1 MLEALAFAHSRN
13 VVHRDL
19 KPSNILIDEDERPK
33 LADFGISKLKR
44 HLQPGLTLADFVSRP
59 FTPREYDDGTFS
71 YSRDVHAFAVVVL
84 DCLTKVD
91 LVDYESIAT
100 ALNQLDVPHDV
111 RALLERCLSEDPAER
126 PANASILLAELQHL
140 QRSRRQK
147 WGPQRPC
154 YLELTSKA
162 MAGLLA
168 DLELNSEEAIRDIL
182 SEDLNTECGVAP
194 YKLSNVPQGQE
205 FPEGQYQLYGV
216 SYRYHVKIKDPRCD
230 RLVVFKVWRT
240 THSLLEQSRDRSWIA
255 PFEFRFGRP
264 LNFQDAQEVIRDLQL
279 GVDEDQ
285 ANRRTAEVEERGRRL
300 YQTWKNILQAKAE
313 LEKTRQSP
321 LKYRGVTVDR
331 RFAIF
336 QLLDPPDNDLIDQ
349 PRRVLL
355 PNGQYLSGEV
365 DDVRGQSLILLVNYG
380 DPSLAPRSGELVFD
394 TRAAEISLDR
404 QKSALDAVR
413 FDRSAR
419 PDLGP
424 ILLNPG
430 QAQVPGVP
438 DEIDFFQSHLD
449 EDKRGAVGAALLTE
463 DFLVV
468 EGPPGTGKTTFI
480 AEVVH
485 QFLKH
490 NPDSRI
496 LLSSQTHV
504 ALDNALEKI
513 LELGTDRNLLRVGR
527 LGDEEVSP
535 QVEALRLED
544 QMEKWRDTV
553 IQKSRAFLDEYAK
566 SRNIS
571 HKDVEIASMY
581 DKARKQCAEI
591 TQIEARIEC
600 RRREIKDLESESSAI
615 GGSSRHPDDKNAENI
630 RLLGKE
636 LFQFEKDLQA
646 AQKELGAIEDA
657 LTRLGGIWEGGLSQM
672 SMEDLA
678 EWASG
683 YADVKNESTAIYK
696 KLWEIHQDWVMRFAR
711 SEDFSDVLLKRSQVI
726 AGTCIGIAGVKGMQ
740 DLHFDLCIVD
750 EASKASATEIL
761 VPLSRSKRWILVG
774 DQRQLPPFK
783 DEVSQRAD
791 ILGRFD
797 LDRTDLDETLFDRLL
812 AELPEGCKRSLLTQ
826 HRMVPAIG
834 RLVSACFYKGK
845 IKSPEKPLDLAL
857 ECVLPK
863 PVTWFSTQKLANHG
877 QNFDGDSFRNR
888 CEATVVRRILNE
900 LNSAARNADKYYK
913 VAILTG
919 YAAQR
924 AELRLAIA
932 YEEES
937 WELLEIDCNTVD
949 AFQGR
954 EADIAIYSVTRSN
967 PEGKLGF
974 LREEERLNV
983 ALSRGRYGLAIV
995 GDQVFC
1001 AMAKGNNPF
1010 RAVLDYIEANPDDCA
1025 MKVLTSSTLTTFS
1038 PRVPRTSP
1046 GVMLCGRAFASWI
1059 TPRWD
1064 YPSIA
1069 SLWKRSSSP
1078 RNRSRRSQNSS
1089 SRPSLLA

>member
-1 MLEALAFAHSRN
+1 
-13 VVHRDL
+13 
-19 KPSNILIDEDERPK
+19 
-33 LADFGISKLKR
+33 
-44 HLQPGLTLADFVSRP
+44 
-59 FTPREYDDGTFS
+59 
-71 YSRDVHAFAVVVL
+71 
-84 DCLTKVD
+84 
-91 LVDYESIAT
+91 
-100 ALNQLDVPHDV
+100 
-111 RALLERCLSEDPAER
+111 
-126 PANASILLAELQHL
+126 
-140 QRSRRQK
+140 
-147 WGPQRPC
+147 
-154 YLELTSKA
+154 

-504 ALDNALEKI
+504 VLDNALEKI

-581 DKARKQCAEI
+581 DKARKQA
-591 TQIEARIEC
+591 
-600 RRREIKDLESESSAI
+600 
-615 GGSSRHPDDKNAENI
+615 P
-630 RLLGKE
+630 
-636 LFQFEKDLQA
+636 
-646 AQKELGAIEDA
+646 
-657 LTRLGGIWEGGLSQM
+657 
-672 SMEDLA
+672 
-678 EWASG
+678 
-683 YADVKNESTAIYK
+683 
-696 KLWEIHQDWVMRFAR
+696 
-711 SEDFSDVLLKRSQVI
+711 
-726 AGTCIGIAGVKGMQ
+726 
-740 DLHFDLCIVD
+740 
-750 EASKASATEIL
+750 
-761 VPLSRSKRWILVG
+761 
-774 DQRQLPPFK
+774 
-783 DEVSQRAD
+783 
-791 ILGRFD
+791 
-797 LDRTDLDETLFDRLL
+797 
-812 AELPEGCKRSLLTQ
+812 RSL
-826 HRMVPAIG
+826 
-834 RLVSACFYKGK
+834 RLK
-845 IKSPEKPLDLAL
+845 
-857 ECVLPK
+857 
-863 PVTWFSTQKLANHG
+863 HG
-877 QNFDGDSFRNR
+877 
-888 CEATVVRRILNE
+888 
-900 LNSAARNADKYYK
+900 
-913 VAILTG
+913 
-919 YAAQR
+919 
-924 AELRLAIA
+924 
-932 YEEES
+932 
-937 WELLEIDCNTVD
+937 
-949 AFQGR
+949 
-954 EADIAIYSVTRSN
+954 
-967 PEGKLGF
+967 
-974 LREEERLNV
+974 
-983 ALSRGRYGLAIV
+983 
-995 GDQVFC
+995 
-1001 AMAKGNNPF
+1001 
-1010 RAVLDYIEANPDDCA
+1010 
-1025 MKVLTSSTLTTFS
+1025 
-1038 PRVPRTSP
+1038 
-1046 GVMLCGRAFASWI
+1046 
-1059 TPRWD
+1059 
-1064 YPSIA
+1064 
-1069 SLWKRSSSP
+1069 
-1078 RNRSRRSQNSS
+1078 
-1089 SRPSLLA
+1089 